1 MVAECHSVVRSPAVR
16 VTRLDECGIPQDSA
30 CSYATNSC
38 FATITLSRVEQARQ
52 DALGITANGDIC
64 YDVPKRPILRWYEV
78 TVVFRNVDPE
88 LLNIMTADPLVLND
102 AAIPVAV
109 GWDTTVATS
118 GTDNFALEFWTGTDS
133 SGCDEEGNVTYG
145 YGLLPHIKQAV
156 LTVGEIGN
164 AGVDFTVTGI
174 TQAAANWNLGPY
186 NTLINESGPN
196 VGLPGPELTTTD
208 GIHKRFHWTELPPP
222 DGLCGCQDLTP
233 EFIVLPTSGLASV
246 PRTATFPL
254 GADGLPILPAVIDWG
269 DLTAD
274 EIVTSGTTLVHNYIA
289 GGPYTATYRPT
300 GFSSVTY
307 TSVPITV
314 T

>member
-16 VTRLDECGIPQDSA
+16 VTRLDACGTPVDSS

-38 FATITLSRVEQARQ
+38 FATITLNKVMQDRQ
-52 DALGITANGDIC
+52 DALGLTANGDIC
-64 YDVPKRPILRWYEV
+64 YDVPKEPILRWYEV
-78 TVVFRNVDPE
+78 TIVFRNVDPE
-88 LLNIMTADPLVLND
+88 LLNIMTAEPIVLND
-102 AAIPVAV
+102 AMVPVAV
-109 GWDTTVATS
+109 GWDTVAGS
-118 GTDNFALEFWTGTDS
+118 AASSNFAFEFWTGTDT
-133 SGCDEEGNVTYG
+133 SGCEDGEVTYG
-145 YGLLPHIKQAV
+145 RGVLPHVRQAV
-156 LTVGEIGN
+156 VTVGEIGN

-174 TQAAANWNLGPY
+174 TQVARNWNLGPY
-186 NTLINESGPN
+186 NVLINESGPN

-208 GIHKRFHWTELPPP
+208 GIHKRFFFTKLPPP
-222 DGLCGCQDLTP
+222 DGLCGCQNLTP
-233 EFIVLPTSGLASV
+233 ELNVLPTSGLAAV

-274 EIVTSGTTLVHNYIA
+274 TIVTSGTTSVHSFVA
-289 GGPYTATYRPT
+289 GGPYTVTYRPT

-307 TSVPITV
+307 TSVPIVV